1 MAADCYWVIC
11 KMDFEFAVNEKKAGW
26 VIRYPTIAG
35 YAIEEIDEAQ
45 FRNVWAIASK
55 PTGKVGFLKIEQAQY
70 KIMEDNGKRIA
81 IISKLE

>member
-1 MAADCYWVIC
+1 
-11 KMDFEFAVNEKKAGW
+11 MDFEFAMNMKKEGW
-26 VIRYPTIAG
+26 IIRYPTIAG
-35 YAIEEIDEAQ
+35 YTLEEIDEAQ

-55 PTGKVGFLKIEQAQY
+55 PVNKLGFLKIEQAQF